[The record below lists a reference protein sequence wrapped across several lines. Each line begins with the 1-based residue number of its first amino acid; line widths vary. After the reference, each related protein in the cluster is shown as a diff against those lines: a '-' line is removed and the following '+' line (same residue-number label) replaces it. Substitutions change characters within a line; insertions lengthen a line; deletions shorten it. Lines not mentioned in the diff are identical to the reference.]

1 MTSVSGYN
9 INKTACCGTQ
19 YKTNRYRSM
28 NFMAWEYWTDGY
40 RGYSLMPND
49 NGLRKCKCGN
59 FYIMR
64 ELQHIA
70 QVDES
75 ELPYTEDVQLD
86 ELPQAIAKAR
96 TPEIELA
103 ARLDYWHHLN
113 HPYREQYRAH
123 RKIEEAATKAA
134 WEAENPDTRTWWQ
147 KLRKLPAPT
156 YERPKGSPF
165 TYPAYELTKVQTENL
180 KALQK
185 LSTQHA
191 VALDPT
197 TRAEIHRELGQFA
210 EALQLLETLDEKDQ
224 DITSRLITK
233 LAKEENV
240 TVIRYNM

>member
-1 MTSVSGYN
+1 
-9 INKTACCGTQ
+9 
-19 YKTNRYRSM
+19 
-28 NFMAWEYWTDGY
+28 
-40 RGYSLMPND
+40 
-49 NGLRKCKCGN
+49 
-59 FYIMR
+59 MR

-113 HPYREQYRAH
+113 HTYREQYRAH

-147 KLRKLPAPT
+147 KLRKVHAPV

-180 KALQK
+180 KALQT
-185 LSTQHA
+185 LSTQNA
-191 VALDPT
+191 AALDPI
-197 TRAEIHRELGQFA
+197 TRAEIHRELGHFS

-233 LAKEENV
+233 LAKEKNV